1 MTDAGLTPE
10 LAALTAAAVV
20 QFATVIAAQRALE
33 RDVGHEANL
42 GTREGVE
49 DRLSPRTQRL
59 RRASANFTEN
69 IGPFIIAVLV
79 VVLAGKTSALTGTL
93 AWVFVAARALYVP
106 AYALGWV
113 PWRSFIW
120 FAGFLATAA
129 LLVIGVL

>member
-33 RDVGHEANL
+33 RDVGHDANL

-69 IGPFIIAVLV
+69 IGPFIIAVVV
-79 VVLAGKTSALTGTL
+79 VVLADKTSALTAVL
-93 AWVFVAARALYVP
+93 AWGFVAARVLYVP
-106 AYALGWV
+106 AYALEWV
-113 PWRSFIW
+113 PGRSLIW
-120 FAGFLATAA
+120 LAGMLCTAG
-129 LLVIGVL
+129 LLVLGWI

>member
-20 QFATVIAAQRALE
+20 QFVTVIAAQRALE

-69 IGPFIIAVLV
+69 LGPFIIAVVV
-79 VVLAGKTSALTGTL
+79 VVLAGKTSALTATL

>member
-1 MTDAGLTPE
+1 MTDGAMTPE

-20 QFATVIAAQRALE
+20 HFATIFAAQRALE
-33 RDVGHEANL
+33 RDVGHDANL

-49 DRLSPRTQRL
+49 DRLSRRTQRL
-59 RRASANFTEN
+59 RRASTNFTEN
-69 IGPFIIAVLV
+69 LGPFIIAVVV
-79 VVLAGKTSALTGTL
+79 VVLAGKTSALTATL

-129 LLVIGVL
+129 LLVMGVL